1 MSPTTAP
8 WWRSAVIYQVYI
20 RSFADGNGD
29 GVGDIAGIRSRLPY
43 LKSLG
48 VDALWINPWYK
59 SPMADHGYDV
69 ADYREIDP
77 LFGTVAEAEQLIEE
91 AHEHGIR
98 IVPDI
103 VPNHS
108 SDQHAWFRA
117 ALAAGPG
124 SPERERYIFR
134 PGRGPDGALPPNDW
148 DSRFGGPAW
157 TRVADGEW
165 YLHLFTP
172 QQPDLN
178 WQHPDVHAEFESVLR
193 FWFERGVDGFRIDVA
208 HGLVKDPELPDL
220 AGLDGGVHPFW
231 DRDEVHDIY
240 RAWRK
245 VADEYPGD
253 RAFVAEAWT
262 DTPERLAAY
271 LRAGHPAHR
280 LQLRVP
286 HGQLGRE
293 GPARRHRRHLRDARH
308 RRRPGHLG
316 HVQPRRHAPRQPLR
330 PKAARKWVANE
341 SLRPRRPPRPRTGHP
356 ARPRRRPAHAGPP
369 RRHLHLPGRGT
380 RPPRGRGP
388 ARGGPPG
395 SRLGALRTHRP
406 RPRRLPGADPL
417 VRADPPYGFSP
428 EARHRR
434 ECHRHPGCPSPP
446 TGTPYTVEAQTGDET
461 SMLELYRAALLL
473 RREHPALGDGSLTWL
488 DAPRRPR
495 LPPRTRLRLRGQP
508 LGRAVRV
515 ARTHLGP
522 DDQRSRREQQPGPG
536 PGGLARGVASPAPR
550 IPRACPV
557 PLPADRTGPG
567 RATRDANLYP
577 DRRPQHCRATAS
589 GQDQDGDRI
598 KSVTERRKASGRGG
612 HCWA

>member
-8 WWRSAVIYQVYI
+8 WWRSAVIYQVYV

-77 LFGTVAEAEQLIEE
+77 LFGTVTEAEQLIEE
-91 AHEHGIR
+91 AHAHGIR

-124 SPERERYIFR
+124 SPERERYVFR
-134 PGRGPDGALPPNDW
+134 PGRGVDGALPPNDW

-157 TRVADGEW
+157 TRVTDGEW

-220 AGLDGGVHPFW
+220 AKARHGQAHPFW

-245 VADEYPGD
+245 VADDYPGD

-271 LRAGHPAHR
+271 LRPNGLHTAFNFDYLMTEWNARDLRAVIDDTLAMLGTVGAPATWVMSNHD
-280 LQLRVP
+280 VM
-286 HGQLGRE
+286 
-293 GPARRHRRHLRDARH
+293 
-308 RRRPGHLG
+308 
-316 HVQPRRHAPRQPLR
+316 RHASRYGR
-330 PKAARKWVANE
+330 KAARKWVANE
-341 SLRPRRPPRPRTGHP
+341 SYVP
-356 ARPRRRPAHAGPP
+356 AGPADLELGT
-369 RRHLHLPGRGT
+369 RRARAAALLTLALPGGAYVYQGEELGLPEVEDLPEEVLQDPVWERSGRT
-380 RPPRGRGP
+380 DRGRDGCRVP
-388 ARGGPPG
+388 IPWSG
-395 SRLGALRTHRP
+395 RT
-406 RPRRLPGADPL
+406 A
-417 VRADPPYGFSP
+417 PYGFSP
-428 EARHRR
+428 EDATAAPWLPQPADWARR
-434 ECHRHPGCPSPP
+434 
-446 TGTPYTVEAQTGDET
+446 TMEAQTGDET
-461 SMLELYRAALLL
+461 SMLELYRAALVL
-473 RREHPALGDGSLTWL
+473 RRRHPALGDGDLTWL
-488 DAPRRPR
+488 DAPDGVLALRREPGFVCVVNLSAEPYR
-495 LPPRTRLRLRGQP
+495 LPEHNSVLLTSGPVENNRL
-508 LGRAVRV
+508 A
-515 ARTHLGP
+515 P
-522 DDQRSRREQQPGPG
+522 DQAAW
-536 PGGLARGVASPAPR
+536 LAA
-550 IPRACPV
+550 
-557 PLPADRTGPG
+557 
-567 RATRDANLYP
+567 
-577 DRRPQHCRATAS
+577 
-589 GQDQDGDRI
+589 
-598 KSVTERRKASGRGG
+598 
-612 HCWA
+612 